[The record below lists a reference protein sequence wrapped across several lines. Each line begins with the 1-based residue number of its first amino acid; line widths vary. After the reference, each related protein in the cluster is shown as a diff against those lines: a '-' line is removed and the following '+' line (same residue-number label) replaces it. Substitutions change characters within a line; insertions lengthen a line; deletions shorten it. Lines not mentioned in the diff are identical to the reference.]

1 MLMDNQTTAGKFI
14 TFCAA
19 AVFQVDEFHRA
30 ILRFFVPLASHELTI
45 FFI

>member
-14 TFCAA
+14 TA

-30 ILRFFVPLASHELTI
+30 ILRFFVSLASHELTI